1 MINFPEIDLKNE
13 KVRVIFFVLGVMLF
27 FFNQFQEKTLLSII
41 VIFIIINYY
50 YVTRKTIQD
59 KVITKKSPLLLNYNN
74 KIEKLLKKIKKFKK
88 RSPHNYKE
96 GMYYWVHFMKNIDLL
111 EDDDL
116 YHYNDYFENA
126 QNYLQ
131 KSVNL
136 FQSLGTEANERK
148 YIDASNYND
157 FVNSKELMD
166 HTNVVQELYKESH
179 EILYNLSLRLNE
191 KWKKDPHIMNK
202 EIIYDHPHPND
213 NYISKHY
220 DYYM

>member
-1 MINFPEIDLKNE
+1 MLCYFFLINFK
-13 KVRVIFFVLGVMLF
+13 K
-27 FFNQFQEKTLLSII
+27 KHYSALLLYLLLLIT
-41 VIFIIINYY
+41 III
-50 YVTRKTIQD
+50 TRKTIQD

-74 KIEKLLKKIKKFKK
+74 KIERLLKKIKKFKK

-96 GMYYWVHFMKNIDLL
+96 GMYYWVQFMKNIDLL

-136 FQSLGTEANERK
+136 FQSLGTEAQERK

-157 FVNSKELMD
+157 FVNSKELME
-166 HTNVVQELYKESH
+166 HTHVVQELYKDH
-179 EILYNLSLRLNE
+179 MKYY
-191 KWKKDPHIMNK
+191 
-202 EIIYDHPHPND
+202 IIYH
-213 NYISKHY
+213 
-220 DYYM
+220 

>member
-74 KIEKLLKKIKKFKK
+74 KIERLLKNKKFKK

-96 GMYYWVHFMKNIDLL
+96 GMYYWVQFMKNIDLL

-136 FQSLGTEANERK
+136 FQSLGTEAQERN

-157 FVNSKELMD
+157 FVNSKELME
-166 HTNVVQELYKESH
+166 HTHVVQELYKESMK
-179 EILYNLSLRLNE
+179 YY
-191 KWKKDPHIMNK
+191 
-202 EIIYDHPHPND
+202 IIYH
-213 NYISKHY
+213 
-220 DYYM
+220 